1 MSPRIKVDQE
11 ALSKQQGAGQFSQG
25 IVSDLADTLLIKSR
39 MVIALAREDGRLKIW
54 GSWWRSSIITQTI
67 VW

>member
-1 MSPRIKVDQE
+1 MSPCIRVDQE

-39 MVIALAREDGRLKIW
+39 MGIALAREDGCLKI
-54 GSWWRSSIITQTI
+54 
-67 VW
+67 